1 MAVIPY
7 IWGLLTVP
15 CGITSR
21 DCFFK
26 SLQRKRGPIS
36 KRPLFAILQLMSKRR
51 PKFIIIDG
59 NAIVHRA
66 FHALPPLSTKDGTI
80 VNALYGFLNIL
91 FKVIKDLKPEYVAVT
106 FDVKGSTFRHEQFKE
121 YKATR
126 KKQPDELY
134 AQIPMIREAVKA
146 FGFAQYEM
154 SGFEADDIIGTITAK
169 IPKGIDS
176 YIVTGDMDTLQL
188 VDDHT
193 FVFTMRKGVS
203 DTMTYDADAV
213 SEKFQGLKVDQMID
227 YKALRG
233 DPSDNIPGVRGIG
246 EKGAINLLQEY
257 GTVENVFKNVDKITG
272 AIQKKLLASEAE
284 AMMSKSLATIKRDV
298 PIEFVLEDTK
308 VREYDRDAVIGII
321 QKYELKSLLK
331 QLPELDHTPATKQL
345 SVFDAP
351 VATKTELTPEAYLE
365 NSNYE
370 LIDTKSKA
378 ENLLIELSKQSVFA
392 FDTETTSLD
401 PLQCELVGFSIS
413 WKSGTGYYII
423 GELIQIFKN
432 ILENPKI
439 LKIGHNIKFDIK
451 VLQATSQVFVADNVY
466 DTMLASYVLNPG
478 TRGHS
483 LDTLALVEFG
493 YQMMPYE
500 ELVGKGKKEILIT
513 EVPLDKL
520 AFYAAEDADYT
531 WRLYEVMQPRV
542 VEEKLDTVLQMEL
555 DLIPVLVDMETAG
568 IMVNVQYL
576 KTMSLSLK
584 KDIHALEKKIYKQ
597 AGTEFNIAS
606 PLQLKEILFEKLK
619 ITSEGIKKTKT
630 GISTAASEL
639 EKMRGLHPIIDLISD
654 YREVTKLQSTYV
666 EALPRLVNPKTKRIH
681 TNYNQTIAATGRL
694 SSTDPN
700 LQNIPIRTELG
711 RKIRKA
717 FVAPK
722 GKVLLSLDYSQ
733 VELRIVAHMVD
744 DKKFIEAFKSGAD
757 IHARTAAEIHGV
769 DESKVT
775 KEMRRAAK
783 SVNFGIL
790 YGMGTYGLARDAGM
804 SYEEAKNYLEVYFKN
819 HPAIKNYIESTKEL
833 VRKTGYAESLFGRKR
848 FLPDINSGMP
858 VVRAAAERAA
868 INMPVQGTAADL
880 MKMAMLHVAAALD
893 TKKIDAVMLL
903 QVHDELVFEVA
914 ESKAKTQA
922 KIIKDIM
929 ESVYELQVPLVVDVG
944 IGTNWMELED
954 LEV

>member
-1 MAVIPY
+1 
-7 IWGLLTVP
+7 
-15 CGITSR
+15 
-21 DCFFK
+21 
-26 SLQRKRGPIS
+26 
-36 KRPLFAILQLMSKRR
+36 MSKRR

-91 FKVIKDLKPEYVAVT
+91 FKVMKDLKPEYVAVT
-106 FDVKGSTFRHEQFKE
+106 FDVKGPTFRHEQFKE

-154 SGFEADDIIGTITAK
+154 AGFEADDVIGTITTK
-169 IPKGIDS
+169 IPKSVDTF
-176 YIVTGDMDTLQL
+176 IVTGDMDTLQL

-203 DTMTYDADAV
+203 DTMTYDATAV

-233 DPSDNIPGVRGIG
+233 DPSDNIPGVKGIG

-272 AIQKKLLASEAE
+272 ATQKKLLASEAD

-298 PIEFVLEDTK
+298 PIDFTLEETK
-308 VREYDRDAVIGII
+308 VREYNRDAVIGII

-331 QLPELDHTPATKQL
+331 QLPEQDHAPATKQL

-351 VATKTELTPEAYLE
+351 LVSNTTAEPTSYLEGSNYVLVDTATKAKELLAQLAEQTE
-365 NSNYE
+365 
-370 LIDTKSKA
+370 
-378 ENLLIELSKQSVFA
+378 FA

-413 WKSGTGYYII
+413 WKSGTGYYIVANLV
-423 GELIQIFKN
+423 EEFKEV
-432 ILENPKI
+432 LENPNIQKV
-439 LKIGHNIKFDIK
+439 GHNIKFDIK
-451 VLQATSQVFVADNVY
+451 VLQATSKIYVAGKMY

-478 TRGHS
+478 TRGHG

-500 ELVGKGKKEILIT
+500 ELVGKGKKVVLIT

-531 WRLYEVMQPRV
+531 WRLYEEMRPRV
-542 VEEKLDTVLQMEL
+542 VEAKLDTVLQMEL
-555 DLIPVLVDMETAG
+555 DIIPVLVDMETAG
-568 IMVNVQYL
+568 ITVNVKYL
-576 KTMSLSLK
+576 KTMSEVLK

-597 AGTEFNIAS
+597 AGAEFNIAS

-666 EALPRLVNPKTKRIH
+666 EALPRLVNPVTKRIH

-733 VELRIVAHMVD
+733 VELRIVAHMVN
-744 DKKFIEAFKSGAD
+744 DKKFIEAFKAGAD
-757 IHARTAAEIHGV
+757 IHARTAAEIQGV

-804 SYEEAKNYLEVYFKN
+804 SYEEAKKYLEVYFKN
-819 HPAIKNYIESTKEL
+819 HPAIKDYIESTKEM

-880 MKMAMLHVAAALD
+880 MKMAMLQVAD
-893 TKKIDAVMLL
+893 IIKTKNLNAVMLL
-903 QVHDELVFEVA
+903 QVHDELVFEVDKNVA
-914 ESKAKTQA
+914 EVEA
-922 KIIKDIM
+922 KIIKDTM
-929 ESVYELQVPLVVDVG
+929 EQVYELRVPLVVDVG

-954 LEV
+954 LDI

>member
-1 MAVIPY
+1 
-7 IWGLLTVP
+7 
-15 CGITSR
+15 
-21 DCFFK
+21 
-26 SLQRKRGPIS
+26 
-36 KRPLFAILQLMSKRR
+36 MSKRR

-66 FHALPPLSTKDGTI
+66 FHALPPLTTKDGTV

-106 FDVKGSTFRHEQFKE
+106 FDVKGPTFRHEQFKE

-154 SGFEADDIIGTITAK
+154 AGFEADDVIGTITTK
-169 IPKGIDS
+169 IPKSIDT

-203 DTMTYDADAV
+203 DTVTYDAAAV
-213 SEKFQGLKVDQMID
+213 SEKFQGLTVDQMID

-233 DPSDNIPGVRGIG
+233 DPSDNIPGVKGIG

-257 GTVENVFKNVDKITG
+257 GSVENVFKNVDNITG
-272 AIQKKLLASEAE
+272 ATQKKLLASEAD

-298 PIEFVLEDTK
+298 PITFALEDTK
-308 VREYDRDAVIGII
+308 VRPYDRDKVIGII

-331 QLPELDHTPATKQL
+331 QLPEVENDKPVNQQL

-351 VATKTELTPEAYLE
+351 VASTSEIALEAYLE
-365 NSNYE
+365 NSSYE
-370 LIDTKSKA
+370 LIDTAAKA
-378 ENLLIELSKQSVFA
+378 EKLLRDLVKQKVFA

-401 PLQCELVGFSIS
+401 PLQCNLVGFSIC
-413 WKSGTGYYII
+413 WQAEKSYYITA
-423 GELIQIFKN
+423 EHVQLFKTIF
-432 ILENPKI
+432 ENNALQKV
-439 LKIGHNIKFDIK
+439 GHNIKFDIK
-451 VLQATSQVFVADNVY
+451 VLQATSQIYVAGELY

-500 ELVGKGKKEILIT
+500 ELVGKGKKAIPIT
-513 EVPLDKL
+513 DVPLPKL

-531 WRLYEVMQPRV
+531 WRLYEEMLPRV
-542 VEEKLDTVLQMEL
+542 KEAKLDTVLQMEL
-555 DLIPVLVDMETAG
+555 DLIPVLVDMEIAG
-568 IMVNVQYL
+568 ITVDVGYL
-576 KTMSLSLK
+576 KKMSVSLK
-584 KDIHALEKKIYKQ
+584 KDIGRLEKKIYTH

-606 PLQLKEILFEKLK
+606 PLQLKEILFEKLQ
-619 ITSEGIKKTKT
+619 ITTEGIKKTKT

-666 EALPRLVNPKTKRIH
+666 DALPKLVNPNTNRIH

-733 VELRIVAHMVD
+733 VELRIVAHMVN
-744 DKKFIEAFKSGAD
+744 DKKFIDAFNTGAD
-757 IHARTAAEIHGV
+757 IHARTAAEIHGI
-769 DESKVT
+769 DESAVT
-775 KEMRRAAK
+775 KDMRRAAK

-804 SYEEAKNYLEVYFKN
+804 SYEESKEYLNAYFKN
-819 HPAIKNYIESTKEL
+819 HPAIKEYIESTKQL
-833 VRKTGYAESLFGRKR
+833 VRKMGYAETLFGRKR

-868 INMPVQGTAADL
+868 INMPIQGTAADL
-880 MKMAMLHVAAALD
+880 MKMAMLHVAEAIASKKVDAL
-893 TKKIDAVMLL
+893 MLL
-903 QVHDELVFEVA
+903 QVHDELVFEVE
-914 ESKAKTQA
+914 ESTAKQVA
-922 KIIKDIM
+922 RVIKSIM
-929 ESVYELQVPLVVDVG
+929 ENVYELQVPLVVDVG

-954 LEV
+954 VDL